1 MDLKNAEWIFF
12 DMGFTLVDEGDEHR
26 RRARIAIDEV
36 ASNGGEKITPEEFE
50 KMAYE
55 IGASGKAPFSRVCR
69 RIGAHFVPYTGE
81 LEKPYPCAGAVLDRL
96 ATKYKLGVIANQLP
110 GAAERLARFGL
121 DRHLSVIVSSAE
133 FGAEKPDPSIFL
145 AALEKAGCK
154 PERAVMVGD
163 RPDNDIK
170 PARAL
175 SMMTVRVRQGQF
187 RMYSPEGAEFEPD
200 ADIADIS
207 ELPEL
212 FGV

>member
-55 IGASGKAPFSRVCR
+55 IGARGKAPFSRVCR

-110 GAAERLARFGL
+110 GAAERLPSVLTAILPSLYQARNSERKSPIRQYFLRLLKRRDASPRG
-121 DRHLSVIVSSAE
+121 RSWSA
-133 FGAEKPDPSIFL
+133 
-145 AALEKAGCK
+145 
-154 PERAVMVGD
+154 
-163 RPDNDIK
+163 
-170 PARAL
+170 
-175 SMMTVRVRQGQF
+175 TVPT
-187 RMYSPEGAEFEPD
+187 M
-200 ADIADIS
+200 I
-207 ELPEL
+207 
-212 FGV
+212 

>member
-1 MDLKNAEWIFF
+1 M
-12 DMGFTLVDEGDEHR
+12 
-26 RRARIAIDEV
+26 
-36 ASNGGEKITPEEFE
+36 
-50 KMAYE
+50 
-55 IGASGKAPFSRVCR
+55 
-69 RIGAHFVPYTGE
+69 
-81 LEKPYPCAGAVLDRL
+81 LDRL
-96 ATKYKLGVIANQLP
+96 ATKYRLGVIANQLP

-175 SMMTVRVRQGQF
+175 GMMTVRVRQGQF

-207 ELPEL
+207 GLPEL